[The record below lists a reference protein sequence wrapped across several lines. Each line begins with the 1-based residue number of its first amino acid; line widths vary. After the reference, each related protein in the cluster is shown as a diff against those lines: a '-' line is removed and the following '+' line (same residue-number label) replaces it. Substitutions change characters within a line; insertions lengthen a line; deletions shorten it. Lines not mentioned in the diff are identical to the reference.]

1 MAMSSSGGSM
11 GNSFLAFFQLLPTT
25 YIPWLVAA
33 SSTFKASSAGLSEG
47 PQNLNPF
54 FHYQH
59 FSNRPLLSLFY
70 L

>member
-1 MAMSSSGGSM
+1 M
-11 GNSFLAFFQLLPTT
+11 GNSFLAFSSFFKLP
-25 YIPWLVAA
+25 ISLGLWLPP
-33 SSTFKASSAGLSEG
+33 STFKASSAGLSEG

-59 FSNRPLLSLFY
+59 FSNCPLLSLFY